1 MRLYEAVAKRI
12 VELCN
17 DKGITINALAD
28 ICGMP
33 SANIKNIQYGRSKN
47 PGIKIIFQICN
58 GLDMTIEEFF
68 HSEVF
73 KDYKYFDEIMK

>member
-1 MRLYEAVAKRI
+1 MRLYEAVAIRI

-17 DKGITINALAD
+17 ERGITINALAD

-33 SANIKNIQYGRSKN
+33 SANLKNIQYGRSKN
-47 PGIKIIFQICN
+47 PGLKIIIQICN
-58 GLDMTIEEFF
+58 GLDISMEEFF

-73 KDYKYFDEIMK
+73 KRL

>member
-1 MRLYEAVAKRI
+1 MRLYEAVAIRI

-17 DKGITINALAD
+17 ERGITINALAD

-33 SANIKNIQYGRSKN
+33 SANLKNIQYGRSKN
-47 PGIKIIFQICN
+47 PGLKIIIQICN
-58 GLDMTIEEFF
+58 GLDISMEEFF

-73 KDYKYFDEIMK
+73 KDYKYFEEIMK